1 MLLGCGA
8 VAWFFAVAFF
18 GWGGFEIGVGRTNFK
33 IGLGVGSG
41 IEGADGANFEIGT
54 PDPRLLFGWL
64 AKSSN
69 LDGLADQSKCLQ
81 NRGLVIGW
89 PGLPVGAQRAF
100 RFSSLLAWDRNMRSV
115 FNSFPS
121 SGLGTQ
127 VFEAP
132 LRRLAR
138 RQPIPQAIRETSN
151 YESGNRLNHS
161 RRSNSNHWLPS
172 FLGRSLM
179 RFHRLRR
186 SKEF

>member
-1 MLLGCGA
+1 VLLGCGA

-89 PGLPVGAQRAF
+89 PGLPVGAHFAF
-100 RFSSLLAWDRNMRSV
+100 RSQCGSGRGWMR
-115 FNSFPS
+115 
-121 SGLGTQ
+121 Q
-127 VFEAP
+127 V
-132 LRRLAR
+132 R
-138 RQPIPQAIRETSN
+138 RET
-151 YESGNRLNHS
+151 
-161 RRSNSNHWLPS
+161 
-172 FLGRSLM
+172 FGRSLVRGRETLAQRVGM
-179 RFHRLRR
+179 
-186 SKEF
+186 KERMQGA